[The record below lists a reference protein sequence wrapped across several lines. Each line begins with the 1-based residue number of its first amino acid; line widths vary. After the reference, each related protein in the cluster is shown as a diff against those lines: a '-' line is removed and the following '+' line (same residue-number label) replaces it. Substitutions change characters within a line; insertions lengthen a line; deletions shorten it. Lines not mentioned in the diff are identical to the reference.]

1 MMFETALCRKLRI
14 EAEERRANREGVD
27 VWKLIK
33 EARSDE
39 N

>member
-1 MMFETALCRKLRI
+1 MMFETPLCRKLRI
-14 EAEERRANREGVD
+14 EAEERRAKREGVD

-33 EARSDE
+33 EARDE